1 MRFTPGT
8 RIAALVLGTALLA
21 ACSSGGG
28 KGASTAT
35 TSQGK
40 VNLTFWTWVPQIDKV
55 VAKWNKAHPE
65 VHVTVSTQAQ
75 GDALVTKLLTAAKG
89 GNPPD
94 LAQVE
99 YQALPTLVSNDVLAD
114 ISGQAGAIK
123 DKFSEGLWQQVTLGT
138 DAVYAIPQDSGPM
151 MLFYRADLF
160 KKLGLEVP
168 KTWDDFAKLA
178 RTVHG
183 KDPKRYLTTFSTND
197 PGWFAGL
204 SQQAGG
210 SWWGVSGDTWK
221 VSLNDAAT
229 KKVADYW
236 GGLVAGGAI
245 DKQPMFTPQW
255 NKAMNDG
262 TLLAWP
268 SGVWAPGPLA
278 SGAAKTKGKW
288 TMAPLPQWSAGE
300 QRTGNWGGSSTGI
313 TAKSAHKDAAVQF
326 ATWLNTDPDAVA
338 DLVKLGGLYPA
349 DRDAQ
354 SGPALQ
360 NPPDFFPQQ
369 SDFYVLAKQ
378 IADTAA
384 GFTWGP
390 NVNVAYSAYK
400 DGFGKAV
407 THKTSFSGALDQ
419 MQDATVADMRKSGF
433 KLAAD

>member
-8 RIAALVLGTALLA
+8 RIAALILGTALLA
-21 ACSSGGG
+21 ACSSGGD
-28 KGASTAT
+28 KSASTAT

-40 VNLTFWTWVPQIDKV
+40 VNLTFWTWVPEIDKV
-55 VAKWNKAHPE
+55 VAKWNQAHPDI
-65 VHVTVSTQAQ
+65 HVRVSTQAQ

-123 DKFSEGLWQQVTLGT
+123 ERFGEGVWQQVTLGT

-160 KKLGLEVP
+160 KKLGLQVP
-168 KTWDDFAKLA
+168 KTWDEFAQLA

-204 SQQAGG
+204 SQQAGA

-221 VSLNDAAT
+221 VSLNDPAT
-229 KKVADYW
+229 KKVADFW
-236 GGLVAGGAI
+236 GGLVADGAV

-278 SGAAKTKGKW
+278 TGAAKTKGKW

-313 TAKSAHKDAAVQF
+313 TAKSAHRDAAVQF
-326 ATWLNTDPDAVA
+326 AQWLNTDPAAVA
-338 DLVKLGGLYPA
+338 DLVKFGGLYPA

-360 NPPDFFPQQ
+360 SPPAFFPQQ
-369 SDFYVLAKQ
+369 GDFYVLAKQ
-378 IADTAA
+378 IADTAV

-400 DGFGKAV
+400 DDFGKAV
-407 THKTSFSGALDQ
+407 TKKSSFSGALDQ
-419 MQDATVADMRKSGF
+419 VQDATVADMRKSGF